1 MDASAP
7 SSTVS
12 CPCVGSSVPTTAEE
26 SSNTFTLLDLPTAA
40 PAGYSDMVATSSL
53 PEDDMKNR
61 LLKAS
66 DPLLEDKTQKKPTLH
81 IQQNLLHMTPQM
93 SSEAMNQ
100 TPASEFF
107 MLGFSSHPQ
116 LPSTF
121 FTLFFLVYLMALF
134 GNLSIIITIGADA
147 RLHTPMYF
155 FLANLAILDISCTSS
170 TIPKMLDN
178 LISETKSISYAGCI
192 TQLFLLSSVLSVEV
206 LLLTLMALDR
216 YVAICI
222 PLRYGSMMKM
232 RFCVFI
238 MAIIWLCGLLNSSIH
253 TGLITRLSFYGRIVL
268 DHFFCEIPPVLKV
281 SSTDTHIN
289 DIVILVAD
297 VFLGMFCFCLTLLSY
312 MNILSSVLK
321 ISSVGNKRKAFST
334 CTSHLLVVIMFYGG
348 IIYTYVRPVL
358 NIAGDK
364 DKVVSVI
371 YAVVA
376 PVLNPFI
383 YSLRNQELLE
393 ALIRTFSR
401 KICASRK

>member
-1 MDASAP
+1 
-7 SSTVS
+7 
-12 CPCVGSSVPTTAEE
+12 
-26 SSNTFTLLDLPTAA
+26 
-40 PAGYSDMVATSSL
+40 
-53 PEDDMKNR
+53 
-61 LLKAS
+61 
-66 DPLLEDKTQKKPTLH
+66 
-81 IQQNLLHMTPQM
+81 
-93 SSEAMNQ
+93 MNQ

-107 MLGFSSHPQ
+107 MLGFSGHPQ
-116 LPSTF
+116 LQSTF
-121 FTLFFLVYLMALF
+121 FTLFFLVYVMALF

-170 TIPKMLDN
+170 TIPKMLEN
-178 LISETKSISYAGCI
+178 LISETKSISYGGCI
-192 TQLFLLSSVLSVEV
+192 TQLFLLSSVLGTEL

-222 PLRYGSMMKM
+222 PLRYGSIMKM

-238 MAIIWLCGLLNSSIH
+238 MGIIWFCGLLNSSIH

-281 SSTDTHIN
+281 SSSDTRIN

-297 VFLGMFCFCLTLLSY
+297 VFLGMFCFFLTLLSY

-321 ISSVGNKRKAFST
+321 ISSVANKRKAFST

-348 IIYTYVRPVL
+348 VIYTYVRPVL
-358 NIAGDK
+358 NVAGDK

-376 PVLNPFI
+376 PALNPII
-383 YSLRNQELLE
+383 YSLRNQEVKE
-393 ALIRTFSR
+393 ALIRAFSR
-401 KICASRK
+401 KIFSLRM